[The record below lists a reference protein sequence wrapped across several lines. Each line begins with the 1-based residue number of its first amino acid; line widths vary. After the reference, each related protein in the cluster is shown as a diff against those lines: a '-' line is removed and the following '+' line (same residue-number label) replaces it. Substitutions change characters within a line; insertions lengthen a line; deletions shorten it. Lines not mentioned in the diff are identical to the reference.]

1 MDNILKKD
9 WLISP
14 PLDYEMKYY
23 SLMGGLKSIN
33 EIIKNNQLYSA
44 ILKVESALHELYD
57 IKYNRDIIEENN
69 KVLIGIDTDNMS
81 LDYEY
86 KIEDDEIVK
95 MYDAQNVT
103 LADLLLMFIYIE
115 VIGLVRSYWESR
127 AVRVIYPLVIAITA
141 LARYI
146 ILQDKDSDP
155 TNLIYLAFAILI
167 VSLATVV
174 IRFRRS
180 KYLNID
186 KDKSNDL

>member
-95 MYDAQNVT
+95 MYDLCNTAISEIES
-103 LADLLLMFIYIE
+103 IYKEIR
-115 VIGLVRSYWESR
+115 VKWR
-127 AVRVIYPLVIAITA
+127 ALEKKCNISEIPDSKPTYTSG
-141 LARYI
+141 YI
-146 ILQDKDSDP
+146 MYTDNDSDQIIIYKYKEP
-155 TNLIYLAFAILI
+155 TSFSINWDSF
-167 VSLATVV
+167 
-174 IRFRRS
+174 
-180 KYLNID
+180 K
-186 KDKSNDL
+186 